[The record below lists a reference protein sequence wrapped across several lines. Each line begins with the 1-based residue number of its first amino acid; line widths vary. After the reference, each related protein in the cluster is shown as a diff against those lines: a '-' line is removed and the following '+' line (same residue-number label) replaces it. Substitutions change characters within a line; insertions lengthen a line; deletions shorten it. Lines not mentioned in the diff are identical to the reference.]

1 MRISKLIL
9 TILVI
14 VTFSSC
20 STREDGGQMIGIVKS
35 SISDQEELGLFYFSR
50 IQYYGEHLPY
60 HFHHKLIDDAKW
72 LQKMVDSACTE
83 VYSMSDSEIEKGEG
97 RKCVLKIR
105 TKILKGDST
114 DSLSAGLES
123 EFHQIAKRQTNQN
136 DSLERLILKSECL
149 RIRNGIFKGLASANG
164 SMCDFGFGFKGL
176 APTQFDTIQLDAATT
191 YHLTTTL
198 LNESVSP
205 SEDITVEVQDEGV
218 DHQFFYTVEG
228 GLDMIIEYDDTDANG
243 NPVGIHNIVTT
254 GVGGEGVFTVI
265 LKHQPGIKDG
275 NITTGD
281 TDVEVDFET
290 KVN

>member
-176 APTQFDTIQLDAATT
+176 APTQFDTKKISFD
-191 YHLTTTL
+191 
-198 LNESVSP
+198 V
-205 SEDITVEVQDEGV
+205 
-218 DHQFFYTVEG
+218 FFYH
-228 GLDMIIEYDDTDANG
+228 DMNSMYPLPIIQTIRHNG
-243 NPVGIHNIVTT
+243 KPVAIKPAFQVRQTT
-254 GVGGEGVFTVI
+254 GKIGFDSLAPGSYEIIGQAFESKFSAGWQPFNYSFTIDPKGNLV
-265 LKHQPGIKDG
+265 LKDPLYK
-275 NITTGD
+275 
-281 TDVEVDFET
+281 
-290 KVN
+290 